1 MFQKERKTMSFSDI
15 FKSNYLENLTEFSF
29 VDSAIALISAFI
41 IGMFIYFIYKKTF
54 SGVMYS
60 KSFNASLV
68 LLTMLTTFIILAVTS
83 NVVLSLGM
91 VGALSIVRFRTAI
104 KDPLDLVFLFWAI
117 GCGIVLGA
125 GMLPLAIVGSVL
137 IGIVLIGFISQS
149 DHDSPYI
156 LILDLID
163 ESTEIESLG
172 FLKKKLSKMKV
183 KSKTITNGEIEL
195 IYEIRLKTQD
205 TAFVNELASLKGVK
219 NATLVSYNGEYA
231 A

>member
-1 MFQKERKTMSFSDI
+1 MSFSDI

-83 NVVLSLGM
+83 NVILSLGM

-137 IGIVLIGFISQS
+137 VGIVLVGFISQS
-149 DHDSPYI
+149 DQDSPYI

-172 FLKKKLSKMKV
+172 FLKKKLNKMKV

>member
-1 MFQKERKTMSFSDI
+1 MSFSDI
-15 FKSNYLENLTEFSF
+15 FKSSYIENLTEFSF
-29 VDSAIALISAFI
+29 VDSFIALISAFI
-41 IGMFIYFIYKKTF
+41 IGMFIYYIYKKTF

-156 LILDLID
+156 LILELID

-205 TAFVNELASLKGVK
+205 TAFVNELASLQGVK

>member
-1 MFQKERKTMSFSDI
+1 MSFSDI

-83 NVVLSLGM
+83 NVILSLGM

-149 DHDSPYI
+149 DQDSPYI

-163 ESTEIESLG
+163 ETTEIESLG
-172 FLKKKLSKMKV
+172 FLKKKLNKMKV

>member
-1 MFQKERKTMSFSDI
+1 MITFDDILKSSYVEKFSSFSFLDA
-15 FKSNYLENLTEFSF
+15 F
-29 VDSAIALISAFI
+29 IALLAAFLL
-41 IGMFIYFIYKKTF
+41 GLFIHAIYKRTF

-60 KSFNASLV
+60 KAFNTSLV

-125 GMLPLAIVGSVL
+125 GMLPLALVGSLLIGLVLLGFVRQRDGDLPYVL
-137 IGIVLIGFISQS
+137 ILNLDGETAEVQS
-149 DHDSPYI
+149 LSY
-156 LILDLID
+156 
-163 ESTEIESLG
+163 
-172 FLKKKLSKMKV
+172 LKKHFAKLQV
-183 KSKTITNGEIEL
+183 KSKTVTSGHLEL
-195 IYEIRLKTQD
+195 IYELRLKDND
-205 TAFVNELASLKGVK
+205 TSFINELQGISGVV

>member
-1 MFQKERKTMSFSDI
+1 MTFSDI
-15 FKSNYLENLTEFSF
+15 FKSDYLDKLTEFSF
-29 VDSAIALISAFI
+29 VDSGIALICAFI

-60 KSFNASLV
+60 KPFNASLV

-125 GMLPLAIVGSVL
+125 GMLPLALVGSGMIGVVL
-137 IGIVLIGFISQS
+137 LGFVSRT
-149 DHDSPYI
+149 DHDAPYI
-156 LILDLID
+156 LILDLVD
-163 ESTEIESLG
+163 ESSEIESLG
-172 FLKKKLSKMKV
+172 YLKKKLTKMKV
-183 KSKTITNGEIEL
+183 KSKTITAGEIEL

>member
-1 MFQKERKTMSFSDI
+1 MSFSDI

-29 VDSAIALISAFI
+29 IDSGIALISAFI
-41 IGMFIYFIYKKTF
+41 IGMFIYVIYKKTF

-60 KSFNASLV
+60 RSFNASLV

-137 IGIVLIGFISQS
+137 IGVVLLGFIRQT

-156 LILDLID
+156 LILNLLD

-183 KSKTITNGEIEL
+183 KSKTITDGEIEL
-195 IYEIRLKTQD
+195 IYEIRLRTQD
-205 TAFVNELASLKGVK
+205 TAFVNELASLKGVR

>member
-1 MFQKERKTMSFSDI
+1 MITFDDILKSSYVEKFTSFSFLDA
-15 FKSNYLENLTEFSF
+15 F
-29 VDSAIALISAFI
+29 IALLAAFLL
-41 IGMFIYFIYKKTF
+41 GLFIYAIYKRTF
-54 SGVMYS
+54 YGVMYS
-60 KSFNASLV
+60 KAFNTSLV

-125 GMLPLAIVGSVL
+125 GMLPLALVGSLLIGLVLLGFVRQRDGDLPYVL
-137 IGIVLIGFISQS
+137 ILSLDGETAEVQS
-149 DHDSPYI
+149 LSY
-156 LILDLID
+156 
-163 ESTEIESLG
+163 
-172 FLKKKLSKMKV
+172 LKKHFAKLQV
-183 KSKTITNGEIEL
+183 KSKTVTSGHLEL
-195 IYEIRLKTQD
+195 IYELRLKDND
-205 TAFVNELASLKGVK
+205 TSFINELQGISGVV

>member
-1 MFQKERKTMSFSDI
+1 MSFSDI
-15 FKSNYLENLTEFSF
+15 FKSSYLEDLTEFSF
-29 VDSAIALISAFI
+29 IDSSLALISAFI

-137 IGIVLIGFISQS
+137 IGVVLLGFISQT

-156 LILDLID
+156 LILDLLD

-172 FLKKKLSKMKV
+172 YLKKKLSKMKV

-205 TAFVNELASLKGVK
+205 TAFVNELASLKGVR

>member
-1 MFQKERKTMSFSDI
+1 MSFSDI

-83 NVVLSLGM
+83 NVILSLGM

-149 DHDSPYI
+149 DQDSPYI

-172 FLKKKLSKMKV
+172 FLKKKLNKMKV

>member
-1 MFQKERKTMSFSDI
+1 MSFSDI
-15 FKSNYLENLTEFSF
+15 FKSSYLENLTEFSF
-29 VDSAIALISAFI
+29 VDSAIALVFAFI

-137 IGIVLIGFISQS
+137 IGIVLIGFISQTE
-149 DHDSPYI
+149 HDSPYI
-156 LILDLID
+156 LILDLVD

>member
-1 MFQKERKTMSFSDI
+1 MSFSDI
-15 FKSNYLENLTEFSF
+15 FKSSYIENLTEFSF

-83 NVVLSLGM
+83 NVILSLGM

-137 IGIVLIGFISQS
+137 IGIVLIGFIRQS
-149 DHDSPYI
+149 DQDSPYI

-172 FLKKKLSKMKV
+172 FLKKKLNKMKV

>member
-1 MFQKERKTMSFSDI
+1 
-15 FKSNYLENLTEFSF
+15 
-29 VDSAIALISAFI
+29 
-41 IGMFIYFIYKKTF
+41 
-54 SGVMYS
+54 MYS
-60 KSFNASLV
+60 RSFNASLV

-137 IGIVLIGFISQS
+137 IGLVLIGFISQT

-156 LILDLID
+156 LILDLLD
-163 ESTEIESLG
+163 ESTEIESMG

-205 TAFVNELASLKGVK
+205 TAFVNELASLKGVR

>member
-1 MFQKERKTMSFSDI
+1 MSFSDI
-15 FKSNYLENLTEFSF
+15 FKSSYIENLTEFSF
-29 VDSAIALISAFI
+29 VDSFIALISAFI

-156 LILDLID
+156 LILELID

-205 TAFVNELASLKGVK
+205 TAFVNELASLQGVK

>member
-1 MFQKERKTMSFSDI
+1 MSFSDI

-156 LILDLID
+156 LVLDLMD

>member
-1 MFQKERKTMSFSDI
+1 MSFSDI

-83 NVVLSLGM
+83 NVILSLGM

-149 DHDSPYI
+149 DQDSPYI

-172 FLKKKLSKMKV
+172 FLKKKLNKMKV

-195 IYEIRLKTQD
+195 IYEIRLKAQD
-205 TAFVNELASLKGVK
+205 TAFLNELASLKGVK

>member
-1 MFQKERKTMSFSDI
+1 MFPKERIKMSFSDI
-15 FKSNYLENLTEFSF
+15 FKSSYLEHLTEFSF
-29 VDSAIALISAFI
+29 VDSFIALISAFI
-41 IGMFIYFIYKKTF
+41 IGMFIYFIYKKIF

-60 KSFNASLV
+60 RSFNASLV

-156 LILDLID
+156 LILDLLD
-163 ESTEIESLG
+163 ETTEIESIG
-172 FLKKKLSKMKV
+172 FLKKRLSKIKV

-205 TAFVNELASLKGVK
+205 TAFVNELASLKGVR